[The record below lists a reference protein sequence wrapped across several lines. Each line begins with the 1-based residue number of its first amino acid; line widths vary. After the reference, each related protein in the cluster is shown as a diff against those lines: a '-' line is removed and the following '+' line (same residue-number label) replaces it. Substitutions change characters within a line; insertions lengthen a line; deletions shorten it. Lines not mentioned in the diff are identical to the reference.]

1 MLIIIKDWK
10 RKMVRLVK
18 VIVVI
23 LAFAVLIPQLVA
35 YMGNHQPVFFKWT
48 KEETPTGN
56 PMRVENSPHTK
67 FTEVVDH
74 FVVKLQD
81 LYYQEKE

>member
-18 VIVVI
+18 VLVVI
-23 LAFAVLIPQLVA
+23 LACAILIPQLVA
-35 YMGNHQPVFFKWT
+35 YMGSHQPAFFGWG
-48 KEETPTGN
+48 KEETPSGN
-56 PMRVENSPHTK
+56 PMRVENNPNTK
-67 FTEVVDH
+67 FTEVVDQ

-81 LYYQEKE
+81 FYYQEKE